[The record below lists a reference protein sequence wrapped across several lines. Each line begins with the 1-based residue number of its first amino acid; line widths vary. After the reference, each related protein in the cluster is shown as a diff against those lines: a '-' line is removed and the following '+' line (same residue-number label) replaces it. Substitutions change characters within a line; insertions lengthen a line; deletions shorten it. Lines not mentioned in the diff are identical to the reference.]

1 GARPPVLALNFLGP
15 GETAPARS
23 YQFALSPEHEE
34 RSTAERLVS
43 QGLVRGVALV
53 PAGDWGTRVLAA
65 FTEALEAAG
74 GQLAGS
80 ATYFP
85 AENDYSAAIT
95 QVLRLDAS
103 KARLRRLE
111 QVLGTKFAF
120 QPRRRGDAQFIFA
133 PGQPQTARQL
143 RPQLRFHYAGD
154 LPTYSTSDAYEPHA
168 TANRDIEGLI
178 FPDMPWVFGVGARTT
193 QVREALRAAWGED
206 AAARSKLFAFGY
218 DAYLLGL
225 ALPAAGTVDIDGLTG
240 RLRFESDRRVRRQL
254 EWARI
259 VNGQP
264 QLLDAAAPAA
274 TRP

>member
-1 GARPPVLALNFLGP
+1 V
-15 GETAPARS
+15 
-23 YQFALSPEHEE
+23 
-34 RSTAERLVS
+34 
-43 QGLVRGVALV
+43 
-53 PAGDWGTRVLAA
+53 
-65 FTEALEAAG
+65 
-74 GQLAGS
+74 
-80 ATYFP
+80 
-85 AENDYSAAIT
+85 
-95 QVLRLDAS
+95 
-103 KARLRRLE
+103 
-111 QVLGTKFAF
+111 
-120 QPRRRGDAQFIFA
+120 QFIFA